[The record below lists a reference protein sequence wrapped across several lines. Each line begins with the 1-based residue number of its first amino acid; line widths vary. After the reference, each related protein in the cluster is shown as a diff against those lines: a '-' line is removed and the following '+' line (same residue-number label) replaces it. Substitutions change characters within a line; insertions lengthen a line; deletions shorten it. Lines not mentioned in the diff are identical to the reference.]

1 MLFQARRG
9 NEAEVRR
16 LSEQNEREP
25 SSAERPAQENAVG
38 FDLSGG
44 KCVFNRL

>member
-1 MLFQARRG
+1 MNLKSMTLP
-9 NEAEVRR
+9 E
-16 LSEQNEREP
+16 LS
-25 SSAERPAQENAVG
+25 ALLKENAVG